1 METSSTAPL
10 SQDGGPLALP
20 GVIDPGLDFVVG
32 LVLAISSGIYT
43 SIQTDRRLPHL
54 FAQSPLLRID
64 RTLCRAGLCP
74 QEKGFRRKGK
84 GKKDRRVGVE
94 SE

>member
-1 METSSTAPL
+1 MTPSSFATSESWMETSSTAPL

-43 SIQTDRRLPHL
+43 DR
-54 FAQSPLLRID
+54 
-64 RTLCRAGLCP
+64 
-74 QEKGFRRKGK
+74 
-84 GKKDRRVGVE
+84 
-94 SE
+94 